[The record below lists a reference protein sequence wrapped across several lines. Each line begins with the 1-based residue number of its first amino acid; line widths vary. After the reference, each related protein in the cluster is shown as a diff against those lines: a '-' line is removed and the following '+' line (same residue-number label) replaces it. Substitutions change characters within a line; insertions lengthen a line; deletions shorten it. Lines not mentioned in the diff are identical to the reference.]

1 MSQSRTE
8 SHSQP
13 TTPRRR
19 GRRSEV
25 SREAWIAAG
34 LEELGRH
41 GAGALRLDRLCKRLE
56 ITKGSFYWHFSSR
69 EEFVQRIL
77 ESWEQRD
84 TLALIDLV
92 ESGGGGAE
100 DRLRALFHA
109 ANSGRVDFA
118 AEQAIR
124 HMGQHDA
131 SVRRMLHRVDLRR
144 LGYLET
150 LFAQLFETPDGS
162 EAAASLYYG
171 LVFGEAMTYRR
182 EDRVTRRSRQSA
194 ALDLIFAGAP
204 RRAARAPRPH

>member
-1 MSQSRTE
+1 MSQTQE
-8 SHSQP
+8 

-56 ITKGSFYWHFSSR
+56 ITKGSFYWHFSGR
-69 EEFVQRIL
+69 EEFVQQIL

-92 ESGGGGAE
+92 ESGGGGPE

-124 HMGQHDA
+124 HMGQGDK
-131 SVRRMLHRVDLRR
+131 SVRRMLHRVDARR
-144 LGYLET
+144 LGYLSA
-150 LFAQLFETPDGS
+150 LFAELFATPDGS
-162 EAAASLYYG
+162 EAAAALYYG
-171 LVFGEAMTYRR
+171 LVFGEAMTFRR
-182 EDRVTRRSRQSA
+182 EDRATRLARQTA
-194 ALDLIFAGAP
+194 ALDLIFASAP
-204 RRAARAPRPH
+204 RKPGPGKRPH